1 MSNMEVLTP
10 TPMEMM
16 VGSLP
21 HSVVA
26 HGWIPFMVG
35 SWDSHDLRN
44 MFSSLQI
51 VTLLALVFSV
61 LYVVWYRSDR
71 PRHRALGTSIIAV
84 LGKEVMM
91 EMFI

>member
-1 MSNMEVLTP
+1 MEVLTL

-35 SWDSHDLRN
+35 SWDYHDLRN

-91 EMFI
+91 EMFL